1 MPEVSVPKPQ
11 ANSSPTDFLPLA
23 AADFQLL
30 LVLSERDAHAYGLSK
45 AVEASKTGVTLEIGS
60 LYRRLT
66 RMESDGLIEERDGA
80 VPPDTPESRRRYYG
94 ITKLGRRVAQAEA
107 GRLRAVLEL
116 AESKKLIASR

>member
-1 MPEVSVPKPQ
+1 MPLSKAQ
-11 ANSSPTDFLPLA
+11 STTDPTVFLPLA
-23 AADFQLL
+23 PADFQLL

-45 AVEASKTGVTLEIGS
+45 AVEAAKTGVKLEIGS

-66 RMESDGLIEERDGA
+66 RMAADGLIEEREGA

-94 ITKLGRRVAQAEA
+94 ITKLGRRVAKAEA
-107 GRLRAVLEL
+107 ARLRSVLEL